1 MYTFIRSFI
10 IGFSGAMMPGS
21 LLTYTVEKSLKIG
34 PKAGPLVSLGH
45 ALLELVLVIL
55 LFIGV
60 GQYLETPLAQMIIG
74 FLGGAVLIFFG
85 GSMIRDAAKGKLQID
100 MKSASA
106 AKSGGIILGSMLVSA
121 SNPYFAV
128 WWAAVGLGLM
138 MEAYNLMGVAGVVLF
153 YTGHILSDF
162 SWYTL
167 VSFIIGKTRKFIN
180 MKIYRIIIVV
190 LGAVLIAFGA
200 GFLVSSVK
208 MLLGP
213 VS

>member
-128 WWAAVGLGLM
+128 W
-138 MEAYNLMGVAGVVLF
+138 
-153 YTGHILSDF
+153 
-162 SWYTL
+162 
-167 VSFIIGKTRKFIN
+167 
-180 MKIYRIIIVV
+180 
-190 LGAVLIAFGA
+190 
-200 GFLVSSVK
+200 
-208 MLLGP
+208 
-213 VS
+213 